1 MAQHECEV
9 ADLAGMMTEM
19 LLAMLHGLAGT
30 ADVSAGGIKQVDGHA
45 AVAQLVSELERYR
58 RPLA

>member
-30 ADVSAGGIKQVDGHA
+30 ADVSAGGI
-45 AVAQLVSELERYR
+45 
-58 RPLA
+58 